1 MKINVLIIFLL
12 SLTIVACVET
22 IQVPDSVV
30 EQLNEKIDQLESS
43 VTTLPTKSIELPD
56 SVVGQLNEKIG
67 QLESSVSTLSTKSIE
82 VPDSVVGQLNEKI
95 SQLESSVSTLSSQSS
110 TLTNQESQIDKLSEK
125 INQLETKILSL
136 EKIVNQNT
144 TQTLNQPNLD
154 TNKTQSTDVFYAYTA
169 DGFMPVQTFNGHTT
183 YEWKCNINKNVSTLQ
198 HESYFVIDA
207 EWDRENVPDGNTS
220 MDFSNRG
227 SIDNAPEECLEL
239 SDNGFDHNLH
249 SLLPGS
255 LAIGL
260 YMPDKSFSEA
270 THIVDSHYSNFVSL
284 TADVIFGNTPNEIG
298 VQNMLITYKYFLTN
312 PSLQRD

>member
-67 QLESSVSTLSTKSIE
+67 
-82 VPDSVVGQLNEKI
+82 
-95 SQLESSVSTLSSQSS
+95 QLESSVSTLSSQSS

-183 YEWKCNINKNVSTLQ
+183 YEWKCNLNQNVSTLQ
-198 HESYFVIDA
+198 HESSLVIDA
-207 EWDRENVPDGNTS
+207 ETDLDYRIEAYSGS
-220 MDFSNRG
+220 MDFGNQ
-227 SIDNAPEECLEL
+227 DNTQTPTEECLEL

-260 YMPDKSFSEA
+260 YMTDKSFSEA
-270 THIVDSHYSNFVSL
+270 THRVDSGYSNFVSL
-284 TADVIFGNTPNEIG
+284 SGDVIFGNTPNEIS

>member
-82 VPDSVVGQLNEKI
+82 VPGSVVGQLNEKI

-183 YEWKCNINKNVSTLQ
+183 YEWKCNLNQNVSTLQ
-198 HESYFVIDA
+198 HESSLVIDA
-207 EWDRENVPDGNTS
+207 ETDLDSGS
-220 MDFSNRG
+220 MDFG
-227 SIDNAPEECLEL
+227 TQDNTQTPTEECLEL

>member
-67 QLESSVSTLSTKSIE
+67 QLESSVSTLS
-82 VPDSVVGQLNEKI
+82 
-95 SQLESSVSTLSSQSS
+95 SQSS

-154 TNKTQSTDVFYAYTA
+154 TNKTQSTDVFYTYTA

-183 YEWKCNINKNVSTLQ
+183 YEWKCNLNQNVSTLQ
-198 HESYFVIDA
+198 HESYFFIDA
-207 EWDRENVPDGNTS
+207 EWDRENVPDGYTF
-220 MDFSNRG
+220 MDFSNRNG
-227 SIDNAPEECLEL
+227 IEIPTEECLEL

-270 THIVDSHYSNFVSL
+270 THRVDSVYSSFVSL
-284 TADVIFGNTPNEIG
+284 SSDVIFGNTPNEIG

>member
-183 YEWKCNINKNVSTLQ
+183 YEWKCNLNQNVSTLQ
-198 HESYFVIDA
+198 HESSLVIDA
-207 EWDRENVPDGNTS
+207 ETDLDSAS
-220 MDFSNRG
+220 MDFGTQVNTQT
-227 SIDNAPEECLEL
+227 PTEECLEL

>member
-82 VPDSVVGQLNEKI
+82 VPGSVVGQLNEKI

-183 YEWKCNINKNVSTLQ
+183 YEWKCNLNQNVSTLQ
-198 HESYFVIDA
+198 HESSLVIDA
-207 EWDRENVPDGNTS
+207 ETDLDSAS
-220 MDFSNRG
+220 MDFGTQVNTQT
-227 SIDNAPEECLEL
+227 PTEECLEL

>member
-1 MKINVLIIFLL
+1 MKMNVLIIFLL
-12 SLTIVACVET
+12 GLTIVACVET

-43 VTTLPTKSIELPD
+43 VTTLPTKSIEVPD
-56 SVVGQLNEKIG
+56 SVVGQLKEKIG
-67 QLESSVSTLSTKSIE
+67 QLESSVT
-82 VPDSVVGQLNEKI
+82 
-95 SQLESSVSTLSSQSS
+95 TLSSKSS

-183 YEWKCNINKNVSTLQ
+183 YEWKCNINQNVSTLQ
-198 HESYFVIDA
+198 KESSLVIDA
-207 EWDRENVPDGNTS
+207 ETIDSGS
-220 MDFSNRG
+220 MDFG
-227 SIDNAPEECLEL
+227 EMDGMQIPTEECLEL

-270 THIVDSHYSNFVSL
+270 THRVDSTYSNFISL
-284 TADVIFGNTPNEIG
+284 SGDLIFGNTSG

>member
-82 VPDSVVGQLNEKI
+82 VPGSVVGQLNEKI

-183 YEWKCNINKNVSTLQ
+183 YEWKCNLNQNVSTLQ
-198 HESYFVIDA
+198 HESSLVIDA
-207 EWDRENVPDGNTS
+207 ETDLDSAS
-220 MDFSNRG
+220 MDFGTQVNTQT
-227 SIDNAPEECLEL
+227 PTEECLEL

-284 TADVIFGNTPNEIG
+284 TADVI
-298 VQNMLITYKYFLTN
+298 
-312 PSLQRD
+312 